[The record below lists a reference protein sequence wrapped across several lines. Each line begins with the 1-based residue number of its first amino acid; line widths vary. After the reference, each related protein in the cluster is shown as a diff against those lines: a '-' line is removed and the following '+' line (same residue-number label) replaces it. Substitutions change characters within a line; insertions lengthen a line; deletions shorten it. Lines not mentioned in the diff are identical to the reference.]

1 MPVIAIETVTDTW
14 VPARGQIDEILGRN
28 LRLLAEINSYVHESN
43 AKSRDEMA
51 RISAQQELYA
61 VIFKAAGKYSRRGQT
76 SVTNEIPIDH
86 DASTPSLT
94 GKQRRSIALVKK
106 WITEDKDE
114 QTRAM
119 RLYMETV
126 DEDREGYRELY
137 KIK

>member
-1 MPVIAIETVTDTW
+1 MPVTAIETVTDTW
-14 VPARGQIDEILGRN
+14 IPIRGQIDEILGEN
-28 LRLLAEINSYVHESN
+28 LRLLAEINSYGHESS
-43 AKSRDEMA
+43 AKSRDEMVQ
-51 RISAQQELYA
+51 ISAQQELVSA
-61 VIFKAAGKYSRRGQT
+61 IFKTAGKYLRRGHT
-76 SVTNEIPIDH
+76 SVTNEIPMDH

-94 GKQRRSIALVKK
+94 EKQRRSIALVKK
-106 WITEDKDE
+106 WMTEDKDE